1 MKLLPRGLEDF
12 AEIRRE
18 GYYYVDKTGLI
29 RQIVQG
35 GDKVTLITRPRRFGK
50 SLNMSMLQNF
60 FEIGADPQLFDGLA
74 VAEDPEF
81 CSQYLGKYPV
91 IAISL
96 KGVEALDF
104 QGAQESLVSA
114 IADEAMRFPFLA
126 ESPALTQEE
135 RHLYGQLTKVD
146 LSGKS
151 KYDMPEA
158 ILKDSLKTLT
168 HLLTKHYG
176 TKTVLLIDE
185 YDVPLDKAH
194 IHGYYEQMVTLL
206 RTVFANALKTNPDLG
221 FAVLTGCLRISR
233 ESIFTGLNNLTI
245 NSISSGNSGEYFGF
259 TEQEVDDLLS
269 YYGIADRKGE
279 VKEWYDG
286 YQFGKCKVYCPW
298 DVVNYCYDIS
308 TGERDRAVSYW
319 ANSSGND
326 LVREFVDTVGDKTSR
341 ELEALVAGESL
352 TKQIN
357 ENVTYRELTDSAE
370 NLWSVMFST
379 GYLTGYLKDD
389 GNYVLRIPNRE
400 VQQIFEKDII
410 RWFDGRVRRDTESG
424 LRFYRAAMNEDPATM
439 EDILT
444 GLLFDSISIRDTY
457 TRKHLR
463 ENFYHGFVIGLLTQF
478 PDIRSNPESGNGYS
492 DIMMLNRQEKKA
504 VILELKYAD
513 SDSPE
518 GMEKAGQDALGQIE
532 KMKYDADLRRSRLFT
547 KIIKY
552 GISFFG
558 KQSCVRIQ
566 DEMND

>member
-12 AEIRRE
+12 SEIRRE
-18 GYYYVDKTGLI
+18 GYCYVDKTGLI

-50 SLNMSMLQNF
+50 SLNMSMLQHF
-60 FEIGADPQLFDGLA
+60 FGIGADPKLFDGLS

-81 CSQYLGKYPV
+81 CSRYMGKYPL
-91 IAISL
+91 ISISL
-96 KGVEALDF
+96 KGVEALVF
-104 QGAQESLVSA
+104 QGAEEALVSA

-126 ESPALTQEE
+126 ESPALTSEE
-135 RHLYGQLTKVD
+135 RHLYGQLIKVD
-146 LSGKS
+146 RSGKS

-168 HLLTKHYG
+168 HLLAKHYG
-176 TKTVLLIDE
+176 RKTVLLIDE

-194 IHGYYEQMVTLL
+194 IHGYYEKMVTLL
-206 RTVFANALKTNPDLG
+206 RTLFVNALKTNPDLA

-259 TEQEVDDLLS
+259 TEREVDDLLA
-269 YYGIADRKGE
+269 YYGIADRKSE

-286 YQFGKCKVYCPW
+286 YQFGKSEVYCPW

-308 TGERDRAVSYW
+308 SGERDRAISYW

-326 LVREFVDTVGDKTSR
+326 LVREFVNTVGEQTSR

-379 GYLTGYLKDD
+379 GYLTGYLKED

-410 RWFDGRVRRDTESG
+410 RWFDGRVKRDTESG

-492 DIMMLNRQEKKA
+492 DIMMLNRQDKKA

-518 GMEKAGQDALGQIE
+518 DMEVACRDALGQIE
-532 KMKYDADLRRSRLFT
+532 KMKYDEDLRRSRLFT
-547 KIIKY
+547 KITKY
-552 GISFFG
+552 GISFFR

-566 DEMND
+566 G

>member
-12 AEIRRE
+12 SEIRRE
-18 GYYYVDKTGLI
+18 GYCYVDKTGLI

-50 SLNMSMLQNF
+50 SLNMSMLQHF
-60 FEIGADPQLFDGLA
+60 FGIGADPKLFDGLS

-81 CSQYLGKYPV
+81 CSRYMGKYPL
-91 IAISL
+91 ISISL

-104 QGAQESLVSA
+104 QGAEEALVSA

-126 ESPALTQEE
+126 ESPALTSEE
-135 RHLYGQLTKVD
+135 RHLYGQLIKVD
-146 LSGKS
+146 RSGKS

-168 HLLTKHYG
+168 HLLAKHYG
-176 TKTVLLIDE
+176 RKTVLLIDE

-194 IHGYYEQMVTLL
+194 IHGYYEKMVTLL
-206 RTVFANALKTNPDLG
+206 RTLFVNALKTNPDLA

-259 TEQEVDDLLS
+259 TEREVDDLLA
-269 YYGIADRKGE
+269 YYGIADRKSE

-286 YQFGKCKVYCPW
+286 YQFGKSEVYCPW

-308 TGERDRAVSYW
+308 SGERDRAISYW

-326 LVREFVDTVGDKTSR
+326 LVREFVNTVGEQTSR

-379 GYLTGYLKDD
+379 GYLTGYLKED

-410 RWFDGRVRRDTESG
+410 RWFDGRVKRDTESG

-492 DIMMLNRQEKKA
+492 DIMMLNRQDKKA

-518 GMEKAGQDALGQIE
+518 DMEVACRDALGQIE
-532 KMKYDADLRRSRLFT
+532 KMKYDEDLRRSRLFT
-547 KIIKY
+547 KITKY
-552 GISFFG
+552 GISFFR

-566 DEMND
+566 G